1 MESYE
6 SNLLMEDMVD
16 VGGKKYVST
25 HGHGLHNSHR
35 DTQPSLVI
43 QHVQV
48 FQVHYCVIQLAD
60 TGLCLAVALGTET
73 VTPYVERSEVGV
85 GRPMPTAGLP
95 LGNGPLTV
103 DTWPPLQLICMRA
116 QLFIS
121 SSSVFEVRL
130 LLLITAIPT
139 FFF

>member
-25 HGHGLHNSHR
+25 HGHGLHNSQK

-60 TGLCLAVALGTET
+60 TGLRLAVALVTET
-73 VTPYVERSEVGV
+73 VTPYVER
-85 GRPMPTAGLP
+85 
-95 LGNGPLTV
+95 
-103 DTWPPLQLICMRA
+103 
-116 QLFIS
+116 
-121 SSSVFEVRL
+121 
-130 LLLITAIPT
+130 
-139 FFF
+139 